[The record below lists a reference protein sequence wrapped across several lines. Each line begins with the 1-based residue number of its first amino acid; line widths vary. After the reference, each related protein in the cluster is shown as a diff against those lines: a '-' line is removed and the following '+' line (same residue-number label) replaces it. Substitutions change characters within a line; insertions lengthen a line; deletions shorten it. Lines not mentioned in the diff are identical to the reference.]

1 MRGLAAAWVLA
12 VRRGPWRAPAARV
25 GVSVGGWSR
34 RPRGLPAVRA
44 LHGWLEIR
52 SGAQGNRSEA
62 SQGDQ
67 ELPGPW
73 PVTWQVQQAP
83 AGRARE
89 PAGQAEQAASEGFQ
103 GIAFFEGATFQG
115 EAGFSAATFQDLAR
129 FRKATFQGIVLFNQA
144 SFQGDAVFAKA
155 AFQRGGGFLWTTF
168 QRGASFEE
176 VAFQGGAFFSYATFG
191 GAWFTKAV
199 FQDVAS
205 FEEVAFQ
212 GAAKFDGATFGS
224 DTGVEGVAGAQV
236 LHLDDPDLNTDLRRV
251 WPNGCTV
258 RPDPADPSRGTL
270 VYAEHVEEPESTIPS
285 SEPPADEALGD

>member
-1 MRGLAAAWVLA
+1 MVLA

-155 AFQRGGGFLWTTF
+155 AFQRGRGFLWTTF
-168 QRGASFEE
+168 QRG
-176 VAFQGGAFFSYATFG
+176 
-191 GAWFTKAV
+191 
-199 FQDVAS
+199 AS

-270 VYAEHVEEPESTIPS
+270 VYAEHVEEPETTIPS

>member
-1 MRGLAAAWVLA
+1 VRGLAAAWVLA

-129 FRKATFQGIVLFNQA
+129 FRKATFQGIVLFN
-144 SFQGDAVFAKA
+144 
-155 AFQRGGGFLWTTF
+155 
-168 QRGASFEE
+168 
-176 VAFQGGAFFSYATFG
+176 
-191 GAWFTKAV
+191 
-199 FQDVAS
+199 
-205 FEEVAFQ
+205 
-212 GAAKFDGATFGS
+212 
-224 DTGVEGVAGAQV
+224 
-236 LHLDDPDLNTDLRRV
+236 
-251 WPNGCTV
+251 
-258 RPDPADPSRGTL
+258 
-270 VYAEHVEEPESTIPS
+270 
-285 SEPPADEALGD
+285 